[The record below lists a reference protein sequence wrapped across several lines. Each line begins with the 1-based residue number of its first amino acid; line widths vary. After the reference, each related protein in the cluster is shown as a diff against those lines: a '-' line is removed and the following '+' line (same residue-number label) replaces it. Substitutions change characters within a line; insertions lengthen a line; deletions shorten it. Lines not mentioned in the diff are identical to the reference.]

1 MNSYAICLFSAAAAC
16 MAAIAPASAAPQL
29 LDVMPAPAE
38 ARVSAGRIAVSG
50 NLVAA
55 ASGVSD
61 ARLDAAIARA
71 AARWRSRLGG
81 GPGGAGEIPVRLS
94 IDCRGPGA
102 SVPSL
107 SEDESY
113 TLDVGQAQIVLRAPT
128 VVGAMR
134 GLETFLQL
142 PSRDQAGW
150 HLPVVSI
157 RDAPRF
163 PWRGLLIDV
172 GRHWQP
178 VEVIEHNLDAMAVV
192 KLNVLHLHLTEDQGF
207 RIESLTHPELQAKGS
222 DGLYFTQAQMRGII
236 AYAAQRGIRVVPEFD
251 IPGHTTSWVVS
262 HPELAS
268 LPGPYG
274 IERHW
279 GVFNPVLDPTN
290 EATYALLGDFLGEM
304 AALFPDSFIHIGGD
318 ENNGVQWSANPRIQ
332 AFIRAHGLKDNGG
345 LHTYFNGRIASI
357 LAKGGKRLVGWDEIL
372 HPGLPLSSVIHSW
385 RGTEALAAAAALGY
399 DGILSNGYYVN
410 LCFHA
415 SQHYLVDPIPA
426 SSALTPDQ
434 RSHILGGEATMWGEW
449 VTPETIDIKIW
460 PRTAA
465 IAERLWS
472 PQGVRDVAD
481 MYRRLA
487 MVSDRL
493 DEAGALHLR
502 NRDVML
508 RHLVGENLDVPGV
521 DSLRTFLAVIEEVKD
536 YQRGAL
542 QIWSSQ
548 LVPLVGI
555 ADAAQP
561 ESALARDFAGSVDRM
576 LFAAGGI
583 DQTLAGPI
591 AERLR
596 EWGADGKQVA
606 DTLSAE
612 YPALREA
619 IPTARGLASACAVGG
634 DAVRALASGKPIAG
648 DALASS
654 LAVLDRAAEPNL
666 SATELPIL
674 PPIRLLAAAAA
685 KQGER
690 AGLSDS
696 EWRAK
701 VASAAAPAPPA
712 GAH

>member
-1 MNSYAICLFSAAAAC
+1 MNSSAICLFSAIAAS
-16 MAAIAPASAAPQL
+16 MAATAPAGAAPQP

-50 NLVAA
+50 NLVATEA
-55 ASGVSD
+55 GVSD
-61 ARLDAAIARA
+61 ARLEAAVARA
-71 AARWRSRLGG
+71 AARWRSRLV
-81 GPGGAGEIPVRLS
+81 GGAGDAPVRLT

-102 SVPSL
+102 AVPSL

-113 TLDVGQAQIVLRAPT
+113 TLDVAPTQIVLRAPT
-128 VVGAMR
+128 AVGAMR

-142 PSRDQAGW
+142 PRREQAGW
-150 HLPVVSI
+150 CLPAASI

-172 GRHWQP
+172 CRHWQP
-178 VEVIEHNLDAMAVV
+178 VEVIERNLDAMAVV

-236 AYAAQRGIRVVPEFD
+236 AYAAERGIRVVPEFD
-251 IPGHTTSWVVS
+251 IPGHSTSWVVS

-274 IERHW
+274 IERQW

-304 AALFPDSFIHIGGD
+304 AALFPDSFMHIGGD
-318 ENNGVQWSANPRIQ
+318 ENNGAQWSANPRIQ
-332 AFIRAHGLKDNGG
+332 EFIRAHGLKDNGG
-345 LHTYFNGRIASI
+345 LHTYFNGRIAAI
-357 LAKGGKRLVGWDEIL
+357 LAKSGKRLVGWDEIL
-372 HPGLPLSSVIHSW
+372 HPGLPPGSVVHSW

-415 SQHYLVDPIPA
+415 SEHYLVDPIPS
-426 SSALTPDQ
+426 SSALTPAQ

-449 VTPETIDIKIW
+449 VTPETIDMKIW

-472 PQGVRDVAD
+472 PQECRDVED

-487 MVSDRL
+487 IVSDRL
-493 DEAGALHLR
+493 DEAGALHQR

-508 RHLVGENLDVPGV
+508 RHLVGENLEVPGV
-521 DSLRTFLAVIEEVKD
+521 DSLRRFLAVIEEVKD
-536 YQRGAL
+536 YRRGAL

-561 ESALARDFAGSVDRM
+561 ESALSRDFAGTVDRM
-576 LFAAGGI
+576 LFAPGGI
-583 DQTLAGPI
+583 DRSLAGPI
-591 AERLR
+591 ADRLAA
-596 EWGADGKQVA
+596 WGADGRRVA

-619 IPTARGLASACAVGG
+619 VPTARGLASACAIGG
-634 DAVRALASGKPIAG
+634 DAVRALASGRPIAG
-648 DALASS
+648 DALAGS
-654 LAVLDRAAEPNL
+654 LAALDRAAEPNL
-666 SATELPIL
+666 SATEVPIL
-674 PPIRLLAAAAA
+674 APIRLLAAAAA
-685 KQGER
+685 RQDER
-690 AGLSDS
+690 ARLSDA
-696 EWRAK
+696 EWRAR
-701 VASAAAPAPPA
+701 VVSAAMSARAA
-712 GAH
+712 EAH